1 MSMSLRVAIIEDE
14 PATAR
19 NLQHMLLDAAP
30 EAEVLV
36 ILPGVAEAV
45 SWLQQN
51 AQQCDLLF
59 MDIRLSD
66 GLSFEI
72 FSQVHI
78 TLPVVFITAF
88 DDYALQAF
96 KANGIDYILKPF
108 DDGELKQALVKFNR
122 LRNQSGGADGYAQ
135 LLKIAES
142 LKGNPASYKQSFL
155 VHTRDKLIPVT
166 VAQISWF
173 YTANEIVYAGTTD
186 YKQYVIDGT
195 MEQLQQQLD
204 PAIFF
209 RANRQFIIQRK
220 AILEVDFYFN
230 GRLSVKIDP
239 PAKEQI
245 LISKARVP
253 EFKQWMNA

>member
-1 MSMSLRVAIIEDE
+1 MKVAIIEDE

-19 NLQHMLLDAAP
+19 NLQHMLQDAAP
-30 EAEVLV
+30 DAEVLA
-36 ILPGVAEAV
+36 ILPGVAESV
-45 SWLQQN
+45 SWLQQH

-72 FSQVHI
+72 FSQVHL
-78 TLPVVFITAF
+78 TLPVIFITAF

-108 DDGELKQALVKFNR
+108 DDGELKQALVKYKR
-122 LRNQSGGADGYAQ
+122 LRNQSGATDGYAQ

-142 LKGNPASYKQSFL
+142 LKTSYKQSFL
-155 VHTRDKLIPVT
+155 VHSRDKLIPVA
-166 VAQISWF
+166 VSQIAWF
-173 YTANEIVYAGTTD
+173 YTANEIVYAGTLD
-186 YKQYVIDGT
+186 NRQHIIDGT

-209 RANRQFIIQRK
+209 RANRQFIVQRK
-220 AILEVDFYFN
+220 AITEVDFYFN
-230 GRLSVKIDP
+230 GRLSVKIHP
-239 PAKEQI
+239 AAKEQI

>member
-19 NLQHMLLDAAP
+19 NLQHMLQEAAP
-30 EAEVLV
+30 EAEVLA
-36 ILPGVAEAV
+36 ILPGVADAV
-45 SWLQQN
+45 SWLQQH

-78 TLPVVFITAF
+78 TLPVIFITAF

-122 LRNQSGGADGYAQ
+122 LRTQSSTDSYAQ

-142 LKGNPASYKQSFL
+142 LKGGTTSYKQSFL
-155 VHTRDKLIPVT
+155 VHTRDKLIPLT
-166 VAQISWF
+166 AGQISWF
-173 YTANEIVYAGTTD
+173 YTANEIVYAGTAD
-186 YKQYVIDGT
+186 SKQYIIDGT

-204 PAIFF
+204 PACFF
-209 RANRQFIIQRK
+209 RANRQFIVQKK

-230 GRLSVKIDP
+230 GRLSLKINP
-239 PAKEQI
+239 PAKELI

-253 EFKQWMNA
+253 EFRQWMNS

>member
-1 MSMSLRVAIIEDE
+1 MSLRVAIIEDE

-19 NLQHMLLDAAP
+19 NLQHMLQDVAP
-30 EAEVLV
+30 EAEVLA
-36 ILPGVAEAV
+36 ILPGVAESV

-51 AQQCDLLF
+51 VQQCDLLF

-72 FSQVHI
+72 FSQVHL
-78 TLPVVFITAF
+78 TLPVIFITAF

-122 LRNQSGGADGYAQ
+122 LRSLSGSTEGYAQ
-135 LLKIAES
+135 LLKIAGS
-142 LKGNPASYKQSFL
+142 LKGGNTNSYKQSFL
-155 VHTRDKLIPVT
+155 VHSRDKLIPV
-166 VAQISWF
+166 AASQIVWF

-186 YKQYVIDGT
+186 NKQHIIDVT

-204 PAIFF
+204 PASFF
-209 RANRQFIIQRK
+209 RANRQFIVQRK
-220 AILEVDFYFN
+220 AITEVDFYFN
-230 GRLSVKIDP
+230 GRLSVKINP

-253 EFKQWMNA
+253 EFKQWMNT

>member
-1 MSMSLRVAIIEDE
+1 M
-14 PATAR
+14 
-19 NLQHMLLDAAP
+19 AP
-30 EAEVLV
+30 ESEVLA
-36 ILPGVAEAV
+36 ILPGVAESV
-45 SWLQQN
+45 SWLKQYAGN
-51 AQQCDLLF
+51 CDLLF
-59 MDIRLSD
+59 MDIRLND
-66 GLSFEI
+66 GLSFDI
-72 FSQVHI
+72 FSQIEV
-78 TLPVVFITAF
+78 TLPVVFITAY

-108 DDGELKQALVKFNR
+108 DEAELKQALVKFNR
-122 LRNQSGGADGYAQ
+122 LRSDQYTQ
-135 LLKIAES
+135 LLKIAEGM
-142 LKGNPASYKQSFL
+142 KAVTYKQSFL

-186 YKQYVIDGT
+186 NKQFIIDST

-204 PAIFF
+204 PAQFF

-220 AILEVDFYFN
+220 AVLEVDFYFN
-230 GRLSVKIDP
+230 GRLAVKINP

>member
-1 MSMSLRVAIIEDE
+1 MSMALRVAIIEDE

-19 NLQHMLLDAAP
+19 NLQHMLQDAAP
-30 EAEVLV
+30 EAEVLA
-36 ILPGVAEAV
+36 ILPGVAESV
-45 SWLQQN
+45 SWLQEN

-72 FSQVHI
+72 FSQVHL
-78 TLPVVFITAF
+78 TLPVIFVTAF

-122 LRNQSGGADGYAQ
+122 LRSQSAGVDGYAQ

-142 LKGNPASYKQSFL
+142 LKGGSSYKQSFL
-155 VHTRDKLIPVT
+155 IHSRDKLIPVA
-166 VAQISWF
+166 VSQIVWF

-186 YKQYVIDGT
+186 NKQHIIDAT

-204 PAIFF
+204 PANFF
-209 RANRQFIIQRK
+209 RANRQFIVQRK
-220 AILEVDFYFN
+220 AITEVDFYFN
-230 GRLSVKIDP
+230 GRLSVKVHP

>member
-1 MSMSLRVAIIEDE
+1 MSLRVAIIEDE

-19 NLQHMLLDAAP
+19 NLQRMLQDAAS
-30 EAEVLV
+30 EVEVLT

-45 SWLQQN
+45 NWLQGN
-51 AQQCDLLF
+51 AQLCDLLF

-72 FSQVHI
+72 FSKVNI
-78 TLPVVFITAF
+78 TVPVVFITAY

-108 DDGELKQALVKFNR
+108 EEEELKQALAKFNR
-122 LRNQSGGADGYAQ
+122 LSNYSQ

-142 LKGNPASYKQSFL
+142 LKGNPTTYKQSFL
-155 VHTRDKLIPVT
+155 VHTRDKLIPV
-166 VAQISWF
+166 AASQIAWF
-173 YTANEIVYAGTTD
+173 YTANEIVYAGTSD
-186 YKQYVIDGT
+186 NRQFIIDST

-204 PAIFF
+204 PAHFF
-209 RANRQFIIQRK
+209 RANRQFIVQRSAIQ
-220 AILEVDFYFN
+220 EVDFYFN
-230 GRLSVKIDP
+230 GRLSLKITP